1 MAYQTLYRK
10 WRPVNFDQVVGQNHI
25 TSTLKNEIINNKTAH
40 AYVFTGTRGTGK
52 TSTAKILSRALNCEN
67 PIDGNPC
74 NECPS
79 CRGIMNETI
88 LDVVEMDAA
97 SNTGVENIREIID
110 QVRYSTASTKYKV
123 YIIDEVHML
132 SIGAFNALLK
142 TLEEPPSHVVFIL
155 ATTEIHKIPATI
167 LSRCQRFDFKNISS
181 ADIAD
186 AVEKILISEGVSI
199 TRDAVEYIAY
209 LGNGSMRDALSITE
223 QCLAYKSNDISYAD
237 TIEILGTL
245 DDEFLYRT
253 AEHIAKGDVKSVLID
268 FDESMK
274 KGKNPSGFA
283 EGMLKAMRDILLYK
297 LAPEICDFTSGKK
310 QLAEITAPLY
320 SKEKLTRCIDILSC
334 AMRDIKLTL
343 NPSVL
348 VECTLVR
355 ITMPDYES
363 DLSALVERISMLEQ
377 RLSNAQMYNTVKT
390 PVQEEPAQVQP
401 SGDTHMESITAPETA
416 SQAPKSAPTS
426 KDSSLQAVIAGWKEV
441 IRWLEGEGRLITF
454 VSLYG
459 VTPREENGELVLGFE
474 TKDGASKFSSGGSI
488 GDVKEAVRNIFGLEV
503 KIKCIC
509 EDKIIEPETDD
520 NGIFKKLAEIS
531 TNNPENF
538 KID

>member
-52 TSTAKILSRALNCEN
+52 TSTAKILSRALNCQN

-74 NECPS
+74 NECSS

-132 SIGAFNALLK
+132 SMGAFNALLK

-223 QCLAYKSNDISYAD
+223 QCLAYKNNDISYSD
-237 TIEILGTL
+237 VIEILGTL
-245 DDEFLYRT
+245 DDDFLYTT
-253 AEHIAKGDVKSVLID
+253 AAHIAEGDIRGVLLD

-297 LAPEICDFTSGKK
+297 LAPEICDFTSGKR
-310 QLAEITAPLY
+310 QLAETTAPLY
-320 SKEKLTRCIDILSC
+320 TREKLTRCIDILLC
-334 AMRDIKLTL
+334 ALKDIKLTL

-355 ITMPDYES
+355 MTMPQYETDMPS
-363 DLSALVERISMLEQ
+363 LVERISALE
-377 RLSNAQMYNTVKT
+377 SKISDIGVHNIPKT
-390 PVQEEPAQVQP
+390 PDFE
-401 SGDTHMESITAPETA
+401 ITAKPDVPIVPSEEVKPDMVKNTEENKPVTKG
-416 SQAPKSAPTS
+416 SSF
-426 KDSSLQAVIAGWKEV
+426 DSVVSDWKEV
-441 IRWLEGEGRLITF
+441 IKWLENSGRLITF

-459 VTPREENGELVLGFE
+459 VSPRWENNELILVFE
-474 TKDGASKFSSGGSI
+474 TKDAANNFSSGSSLT
-488 GDVKEAVRNIFGLEV
+488 DVKEAVKVIFGLDV
-503 KIKCIC
+503 KIKCVY
-509 EDKIIEPETDD
+509 EDKIIDDEAVD
-520 NGIFKKLAEIS
+520 NGIFQKLAEIS

>member
-67 PIDGNPC
+67 PTDGNPC

-132 SIGAFNALLK
+132 SMGAFNALLK

-186 AVEKILISEGVSI
+186 AVEKILVSEGVSI

-223 QCLAYKSNDISYAD
+223 QCLAYKSNDITYAD
-237 TIEILGTL
+237 VVDILGTL
-245 DDEFLYRT
+245 DDEFLYQA
-253 AEHIAKGDVKSVLID
+253 AEHIARGDIRAVLVD

-297 LAPEICDFTSGKK
+297 LAPEICDFTSGKR
-310 QLAEITAPLY
+310 QLAETTAPLY

-343 NPSVL
+343 NPAVL

-355 ITMPDYES
+355 ITMPDYEL

-377 RLSNAQMYNTVKT
+377 KLSNAQVYNTNKT
-390 PVQEEPAQVQP
+390 PVQEAPAKIMQ
-401 SGDTHMESITAPETA
+401 ESVIPPKPIP
-416 SQAPKSAPTS
+416 QAPKNITVS
-426 KDSSLQAVIAGWKEV
+426 KDSSMQSVIADWKEV
-441 IRWLEGEGRLITF
+441 IKWLESSGRLITF

-474 TKDGASKFSSGGSI
+474 TKDAASRFSTGGSV
-488 GDVKEAVRNIFGLEV
+488 GDVKDAVKNVFGLEV
-503 KIKCIC
+503 NIKCVH
-509 EDKIIEPETDD
+509 EDKITEPDADD
-520 NGIFKKLAEIS
+520 NGIFQKIAEIS

>member
-10 WRPVNFDQVVGQNHI
+10 WRPLKFDDVVGQDHI
-25 TSTLKNEIINNKTAH
+25 TATLKNEIINNKTAH

-52 TSTAKILSRALNCEN
+52 TSTAKILSRALNCESPVN
-67 PIDGNPC
+67 GNPC

-110 QVRYSTASTKYKV
+110 QVRYSTASSKYKV

-132 SIGAFNALLK
+132 SVGAFNALLK

-167 LSRCQRFDFKNISS
+167 LSRCQRFDFRNISTEN
-181 ADIAD
+181 IAD
-186 AVEKILISEGVSI
+186 AVGEILAKENVNI

-223 QCLAYKSNDISYAD
+223 QCLAYKNNDITYHD
-237 TIEILGTL
+237 VIEILGTL
-245 DDEFLYRT
+245 DDEFLYRA
-253 AEHIAKGDVKSVLID
+253 AEYVAKGDIKSLLVD
-268 FDESMK
+268 FDASMK

-283 EGMLKAMRDILLYK
+283 EGLLKAIRDILLYK
-297 LAPEICDFTSGKK
+297 LAPEICDFTTNKK
-310 QLAEITAPLY
+310 QLAESAAPFFT
-320 SKEKLTRCIDILSC
+320 KEKLTRCIDILTASL
-334 AMRDIKLTL
+334 RDIKLTL

-355 ITMPDYES
+355 ISMPEYES
-363 DLSALVERISMLEQ
+363 DVSSLIDRISVLENKLQ
-377 RLSNAQMYNTVKT
+377 NIGSVQASPIQSIPEPVREIHTDRQIVKAE
-390 PVQEEPAQVQP
+390 QD
-401 SGDTHMESITAPETA
+401 GDDVHVISSDMET
-416 SQAPKSAPTS
+416 KSDDVS
-426 KDSSLQAVIAGWKEV
+426 SVVSRWKDVIKH
-441 IRWLEGEGRLITF
+441 LEGSGKLMTF

-459 VTPREENGELVLGFE
+459 VKPRMEGDLLVLSFE
-474 TKDGASKFSSGGSI
+474 SKDAANNFSSGNSV
-488 GDVKEAVRNIFGLEV
+488 GDVREAVNAVCGITPSV
-503 KIKCIC
+503 KCIY
-509 EDKIIEPETDD
+509 EKENHDTAVTNNDIFQKI
-520 NGIFKKLAEIS
+520 AEIS